1 MAILD
6 YECDNGHLFQAAR
19 GRDREKCPT
28 CGLRSPIIWI
38 SPRSPHRQLQT
49 PIVLWKYADGSLGV
63 AGGADSVTPRTA
75 ERIEVRSLAEYRRYA
90 NVLNSQHRSKE
101 SRREEAFLAMREAM
115 ETERRSRLSHLMGQE
130 SDPVAK
136 DIYREA
142 LEYDK
147 GGRRSREFQ
156 EYFSMVMEMDK
167 SNYDG

>member
-1 MAILD
+1 MPILD

-63 AGGADSVTPRTA
+63 AGGADSVTPRDA
-75 ERIEVRSLAEYRRYA
+75 ERVEIRNIAEYRRYT
-90 NVLNSQHRSKE
+90 NILNSQHRSKE
-101 SRREEAFLAMREAM
+101 SRREEAFLAMKEAM
-115 ETERRSRLSHLMGQE
+115 EKKSRSTISYLMGQE
-130 SDPVAK
+130 SDPVAR

-142 LEYDK
+142 LEGNRGK
-147 GGRRSREFQ
+147 GSPKFQ
-156 EYFSMVMEMDK
+156 EYFSTAMEMDK
-167 SNYDG
+167 SNYD